1 MKTTELLDKFMISGT
16 KKGGKWTKY
25 VFVIGIIG
33 ILLILLSTFIPKSE
47 TPTSDEITQIDT
59 ETYIKNLEEKI
70 QTLVSKIDGVG
81 NVDVMITLENGVE
94 YVYAN
99 SEKKST
105 DNTQDYT
112 SGSPSKSTDKNSTE
126 QDVVMVDGNDGK
138 QALVVTE
145 REPTV
150 KGVVVVCDGGD
161 NLKVVQNITDAVT
174 TALNITSNRVSV
186 VKSSAN

>member
-1 MKTTELLDKFMISGT
+1 MKTTELLDKFMINGT

-25 VFVIGIIG
+25 VFIIGIIG
-33 ILLILLSTFIPKSE
+33 ILLILLSTFIPKNE
-47 TPTSDEITQIDT
+47 TPTSNEITQIDT
-59 ETYIKNLEEKI
+59 ETYTKNLEEKI

-112 SGSPSKSTDKNSTE
+112 SGSPSKSTDKNSAE

-145 REPTV
+145 KEPTV

>member
-1 MKTTELLDKFMISGT
+1 MKTTELLDKFMINGT

-25 VFVIGIIG
+25 IFVIGIIG
-33 ILLILLSTFIPKSE
+33 ILLILLSTFIPKNE
-47 TPTSDEITQIDT
+47 TPTSDETTQIDT
-59 ETYIKNLEEKI
+59 ETYTKNLEEKI

-112 SGSPSKSTDKNSTE
+112 SGSPSKSTDKNSAE
-126 QDVVMVDGNDGK
+126 QDVVMVDGSDGK
-138 QALVVTE
+138 EALVVTKK
-145 REPTV
+145 EPTV